1 MEIDNQNPEKEEN
14 ISENSFLHFYF
25 LNVNISLTIQDPIFK
40 FYICIKNI
48 TIEGTVSQIF
58 DIGPHSFSMKF
69 RIKYSKNI

>member
-1 MEIDNQNPEKEEN
+1 MEIDYQNPEKEEN
-14 ISENSFLHFYF
+14 ISENCFLHFYF
-25 LNVNISLTIQDPIFK
+25 MNVNISLTIQDDPISK

-69 RIKYSKNI
+69 RIKY